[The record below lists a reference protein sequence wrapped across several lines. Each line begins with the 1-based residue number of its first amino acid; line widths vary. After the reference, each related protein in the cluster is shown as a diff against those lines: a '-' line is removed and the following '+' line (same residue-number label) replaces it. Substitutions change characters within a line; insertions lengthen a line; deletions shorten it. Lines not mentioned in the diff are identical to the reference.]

1 MVTPRLLTLML
12 LLLLLL
18 LFLMLPMAM
27 PMALSVVPLG
37 GCLAANAVCAFTLTT
52 LMKAVVRA
60 FMLNACKSELQSK
73 PNSASALGTRYRTG
87 DSISLDCQDPGLSFS
102 EGVVSSRIAGLRCT
116 QIGYIMRYIIEKWEN
131 GARWGKMGKLGGGNR
146 ELNVDVCFLCYC
158 APFDTVGTAMYGT
171 SGLPGGGG
179 GGRGWSSAPPPP
191 RSLSLSVCV
200 CLSVCLCPCSL
211 ALSLP
216 PPQPHIPWSLD
227 RPHGY
232 CSNLLTS
239 QQISSVL
246 LGQHLSRYLWHRVR
260 LCHPTMGVRGRGQ
273 SPTACI
279 SGHSLHPIQTA
290 ALCLLSLSSP
300 RIKDGR
306 GTECSGKHVFFWV
319 SHCVLLLSVRY

>member
-179 GGRGWSSAPPPP
+179 GAGGGQAPPPP
-191 RSLSLSVCV
+191 PALSLSLCVSV
-200 CLSVCLCPCSL
+200 CLSVCVPARSHSPSL
-211 ALSLP
+211 LRDP
-216 PPQPHIPWSLD
+216 TF
-227 RPHGY
+227 HGR
-232 CSNLLTS
+232 LT
-239 QQISSVL
+239 
-246 LGQHLSRYLWHRVR
+246 G
-260 LCHPTMGVRGRGQ
+260 PMG
-273 SPTACI
+273 
-279 SGHSLHPIQTA
+279 TA
-290 ALCLLSLSSP
+290 ATYSPLSKSPQYCLGSICLGTFGTGSDSVIPQWVFGAGVNPQLPASP
-300 RIKDGR
+300 
-306 GTECSGKHVFFWV
+306 GTPFIQYKPLPSAFF
-319 SHCVLLLSVRY
+319 H